1 MQGHTFSTYII
12 ESAFCGAKSNN
23 SNNQAFY
30 SQASWGRLEM
40 KPHERKRRKQ
50 RAIKKTK
57 SKKEKKTKD
66 DKKNQIKKRGKDNK
80 TVSGEGLPRNWM
92 ILLGHRRLQY
102 IGEKSL
108 GVAGG

>member
-57 SKKEKKTKD
+57 SKKEKKQRT
-66 DKKNQIKKRGKDNK
+66 IKKTKSK
-80 TVSGEGLPRNWM
+80 K
-92 ILLGHRRLQY
+92 
-102 IGEKSL
+102 GEKTIKL
-108 GVAGG
+108 LVERDCRGIG